1 MKLYNSCNLRLL
13 RNEKNKEG
21 GEGKT
26 PKKNHLYQTR
36 PPSEGSDFFFFKPLQ
51 KLFFVQMPY
60 DLYEFKNLEIKVILN
75 KGLL

>member
-1 MKLYNSCNLRLL
+1 MKKIRRGGKGKRQKKTICIKPVHHLR
-13 RNEKNKEG
+13 EVI
-21 GEGKT
+21 
-26 PKKNHLYQTR
+26 
-36 PPSEGSDFFFFKPLQ
+36 FFFKPLQ